1 MLSAAFR
8 SRKIVN
14 FVTFGLF
21 ARSSRKIVN
30 FLINPGHKRAGERE
44 IEGARLIFAW
54 LIAQFLRR
62 PYHLGA
68 WQRLQE
74 RGGTQLFTSPHRI
87 GCEKNRHRNMG
98 IGERAGLEP
107 WQTES
112 RPLFHTVSGYFPNV
126 TRTVRN
132 NLRSGPVL
140 PVLIHS
146 L

>member
-21 ARSSRKIVN
+21 ARSSQKIVN

-68 WQRLQE
+68 WKGYRRGAERSSLQA
-74 RGGTQLFTSPHRI
+74 L
-87 GCEKNRHRNMG
+87 
-98 IGERAGLEP
+98 
-107 WQTES
+107 TE
-112 RPLFHTVSGYFPNV
+112 LAVKKIDIEIWG
-126 TRTVRN
+126 
-132 NLRSGPVL
+132 
-140 PVLIHS
+140 
-146 L
+146 